1 MQPMTM
7 LSNYLLLQYKNA
19 ILILSI
25 DLIFSDLAK
34 FIYSNGVSF
43 NNLEFST
50 YNILLNSQIQHLI
63 FVK

>member
-1 MQPMTM
+1 M
-7 LSNYLLLQYKNA
+7 LSNYLLLQYRNA

-34 FIYSNGVSF
+34 FIYSNGVSV
-43 NNLEFST
+43 NNLGFSI

-63 FVK
+63 FVR

>member
-1 MQPMTM
+1 M
-7 LSNYLLLQYKNA
+7 LSNYLLLQYRNA

-34 FIYSNGVSF
+34 FIYSNGVSV
-43 NNLEFST
+43 NNIGFST